1 MLFNG
6 IIGNFTSIADMDE
19 LTQARYERFRGG
31 RSAVFY
37 TEEMQ
42 EAHHI
47 HVPAHSGHRILQH
60 HYAFTFFQ
68 DRNMQSFYRRFV
80 RDYMR
85 YKGENEYCSSFFS
98 CLLPL
103 PLLSFPFLFCLA
115 SQFSSHLN
123 SYPSLLHFSILPYLC
138 LSVLSSFTPTPF
150 FSTPSSVFSSPL
162 YSFFTY
168 PLFPFYSSPLFP
180 SFPQTISSALVPT

>member
-1 MLFNG
+1 
-6 IIGNFTSIADMDE
+6 MDE

-47 HVPAHSGHRILQH
+47 HIPAHSGHRILQH

-85 YKGENEYCSSFFS
+85 YKGENECCCFLSR
-98 CLLPL
+98 LLPL
-103 PLLSFPFLFCLA
+103 PLLFFPFLFFLN
-115 SQFSSHLN
+115 SPLSSHL
-123 SYPSLLHFSILPYLC
+123 
-138 LSVLSSFTPTPF
+138 
-150 FSTPSSVFSSPL
+150 
-162 YSFFTY
+162 
-168 PLFPFYSSPLFP
+168 
-180 SFPQTISSALVPT
+180 

>member
-1 MLFNG
+1 MK
-6 IIGNFTSIADMDE
+6 GNFTSIADMDE

-47 HVPAHSGHRILQH
+47 HIPAHSGHRILQH

-85 YKGENEYCSSFFS
+85 YKGENEYCSFLS
-98 CLLPL
+98 CIAFTS
-103 PLLSFPFLFCLA
+103 PLLSFPLL
-115 SQFSSHLN
+115 SQF
-123 SYPSLLHFSILPYLC
+123 
-138 LSVLSSFTPTPF
+138 TTF
-150 FSTPSSVFSSPL
+150 FSS
-162 YSFFTY
+162 
-168 PLFPFYSSPLFP
+168 
-180 SFPQTISSALVPT
+180 